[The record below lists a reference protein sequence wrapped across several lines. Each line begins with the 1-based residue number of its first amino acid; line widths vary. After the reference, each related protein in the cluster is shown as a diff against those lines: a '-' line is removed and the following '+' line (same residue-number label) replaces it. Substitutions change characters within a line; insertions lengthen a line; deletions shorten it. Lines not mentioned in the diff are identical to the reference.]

1 MKKILT
7 WFSLLFLVLWSS
19 RCTKDDGGDY
29 FAGARAP
36 AKLDRTEARMFF
48 ESNATDLRHVDF
60 RMSDHERHESGG
72 STKTHS
78 VTCLDE
84 QVITPLWDEFR
95 ETGAN
100 SDFTTTEVP
109 LLTDG
114 KRIRY
119 SVTTQKDISGSK
131 DVSNTGIRSEV
142 NVVVSKLV
150 IQKSARSDE
159 KRFFIATFVADGPCQ
174 RSIEDLTELT
184 FYRLDE
190 RFSGLEI
197 LSEATGRYIAAYLHR
212 AIGLSRW
219 VSIRRGPS
227 RRSIWAP
234 IG

>member
-1 MKKILT
+1 M
-7 WFSLLFLVLWSS
+7 LFLVLWSS

-159 KRFFIATFVADGPCQ
+159 KRFFIATFVATGLASG
-174 RSIEDLTELT
+174 RSKI
-184 FYRLDE
+184 
-190 RFSGLEI
+190 
-197 LSEATGRYIAAYLHR
+197 
-212 AIGLSRW
+212 
-219 VSIRRGPS
+219 
-227 RRSIWAP
+227 
-234 IG
+234 